1 MACCGKQRARFLN
14 KVQQKAELD
23 KLNNGN
29 TSSTAKKAL
38 TSIEQRI
45 RQRSGKIAQ
54 RKARIE
60 ARAARIKRR
69 NERARTNS

>member
-1 MACCGKQRARFLN
+1 MACCGKQRARFLS

-23 KLNNGN
+23 KLNDGN
-29 TSSTAKKAL
+29 VSDTTKKAL
-38 TSIEQRI
+38 TSIEQRV
-45 RQRSGKIAQ
+45 RQRAEKIAQ

-69 NERARTNS
+69 NERSRNNS

>member
-1 MACCGKQRARFLN
+1 MACCGKQRARFLS
-14 KVQQKAELD
+14 KVQQKVELD
-23 KLNNGN
+23 KLNDENASG
-29 TSSTAKKAL
+29 SAKKAL

-45 RQRSGKIAQ
+45 RQRSEKIAQ
-54 RKARIE
+54 RRARIE